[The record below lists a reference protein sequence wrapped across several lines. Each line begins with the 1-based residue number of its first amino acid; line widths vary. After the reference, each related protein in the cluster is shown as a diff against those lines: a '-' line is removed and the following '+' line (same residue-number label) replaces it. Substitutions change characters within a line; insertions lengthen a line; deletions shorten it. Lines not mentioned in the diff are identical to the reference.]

1 METSSVF
8 KASPLSNGVKNNADT
23 VTLNS
28 VNIPKTISGTAI
40 DFYQRELLLYKNELE
55 FSSYMKHLNKFYY
68 LKLKQN
74 KQQET
79 VEARVDTKYESLKVV
94 LMRQKKS

>member
-1 METSSVF
+1 
-8 KASPLSNGVKNNADT
+8 
-23 VTLNS
+23 
-28 VNIPKTISGTAI
+28 
-40 DFYQRELLLYKNELE
+40 
-55 FSSYMKHLNKFYY
+55 MKHLNKFYY